1 MKVLN
6 SKIAAAVVA
15 VALTAIG
22 VAGIGLLL
30 SGESVQAAPPSGA
43 VSQSDAYRFADGT
56 AVDGVTSTLVRA
68 SDSITATFNTG
79 DLESKNVYTMWWV
92 IFNNPEECVA
102 PIPGLSQ
109 CGEAD
114 VFGEPFGDT
123 PVKVSVQFAA
133 GNIVGGT
140 GTASFGAHLD
150 EGELPSGDG
159 QVVFGSG
166 LIDAK
171 KAEVHLVVR
180 THGKAIP
187 PLGMAQITTF
197 GGACTAETDPTGV
210 GPTGPNECA
219 DVQFAAH
226 QP

>member
-1 MKVLN
+1 MKVLK
-6 SKIAAAVVA
+6 SKIAAAVMA

-30 SGESVQAAPPSGA
+30 SGGSVQAAPPSGA
-43 VSQSDAYRFADGT
+43 VSQSDAYRFADGS
-56 AVDGVTSTLVRA
+56 AVDGGRSTLVRA
-68 SDSITATFNTG
+68 SDSVTATFNSS
-79 DLESKNVYTMWWV
+79 DLESKSVYTMWWV

-102 PIPGLSQ
+102 PMPGLSQ

-123 PVKVSVQFAA
+123 PVQVSVQYAA

-140 GTASFGAHLD
+140 GMVSFGAHLE

-159 QVVFGSG
+159 QLVFGPG

-171 KAEVHLVVR
+171 KAEVHLVIR
-180 THGKAIP
+180 NHGKAIP
-187 PLGMAQITTF
+187 PLEMAQLTTF
-197 GGACTAETDPTGV
+197 GGACTAETDPTGI

-219 DVQFAAH
+219 DVQFAVH